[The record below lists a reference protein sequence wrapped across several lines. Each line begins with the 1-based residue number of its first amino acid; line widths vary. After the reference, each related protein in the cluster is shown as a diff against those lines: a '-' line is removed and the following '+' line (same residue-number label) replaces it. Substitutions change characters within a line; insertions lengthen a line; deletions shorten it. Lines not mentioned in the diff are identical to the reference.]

1 MATRGEETLVI
12 AAERNSTDADELR
25 KAIADRV
32 NATFALAAGHVA
44 IVRVASLPK
53 TSSGKLQ
60 RRLAKLLFEQDL
72 LEEHES

>member
-32 NATFALAAGHVA
+32 NATFGLAAGHVA
-44 IVRVASLPK
+44 IVRVGSLPK

-60 RRLAKLLFEQDL
+60 RRRAKLLFEQDL

>member
-32 NATFALAAGHVA
+32 NATFGHAAGHVA
-44 IVRVASLPK
+44 IVGVGSFPNNSR
-53 TSSGKLQ
+53 GKLQ
-60 RRLAKLLFEQDL
+60 RRRAKLLFEQDL